1 MTSKYNNI
9 HDLSTAVER
18 IERLIGLIDGTPE
31 PKPYTTK
38 WGPVRRAPLEDR
50 ELLSGA
56 LATSNGDTFRRVC
69 LELHAFRRM
78 FGNIEDLQRPVEKA
92 DEGEGNYDKDA
103 RIFELEAALANVRSD
118 RNKVIDI
125 NKSLVTQRDRN
136 HAELSRAQTALE
148 VTRFDKEIN
157 DKALRESR
165 EEILVLKADLIDAK
179 NKLLRSQ
186 KDLNHFGTWV
196 MRWMT
201 ANGWAQKYPEIFNK
215 AVEHS
220 S

>member
-1 MTSKYNNI
+1 MATYSEQI
-9 HDLSTAVER
+9 SDLKIRIDRAVQR
-18 IERLIGLIDGTPE
+18 IE
-31 PKPYTTK
+31 Y
-38 WGPVRRAPLEDR
+38 LEDR
-50 ELLSGA
+50 VHDSDSFDGTEKETEL
-56 LATSNGDTFRRVC
+56 T
-69 LELHAFRRM
+69 
-78 FGNIEDLQRPVEKA
+78 QR
-92 DEGEGNYDKDA
+92 
-103 RIFELEAALANVRSD
+103 ILELEAALANVQGD
-118 RNKVIDI
+118 RNKVIEI

-136 HAELSRAQTALE
+136 QAEVSRLQTALE

-157 DKALRESR
+157 DKALREAR
-165 EEILVLKADLIDAK
+165 DEIQALKADLIDAK